1 MLEDLEPHQVAQRL
15 ASDSPPLLLDVRE
28 TWEVRVAAIPGSVHL
43 PMAEIPARHDELPDD
58 RTIVVVCH
66 HGSRSRQVATWLAT
80 QGHTDV
86 ANLAGGLDTW
96 AREVD
101 PTVPRY

>member
-28 TWEVRVAAIPGSVHL
+28 TWEVRLAAIPGSVHL

-66 HGSRSRQVATWLAT
+66 HGSRSHQVATWLAT
-80 QGHTDV
+80 QGHSGL
-86 ANLAGGLDTW
+86 ANLAGGLDAW